1 MRRRVG
7 PLGLRWLVLF
17 WLVLF
22 LRFTQPNAWVRRERA
37 SSCHS
42 CTPRRAAGIIYLVLK
57 AVAFLLNLVLGIPAV
72 AGVVASLR
80 STVGL

>member
-1 MRRRVG
+1 MLLVPKGRKLVFDTVETVLAIALIVVLLAVV
-7 PLGLRWLVLF
+7 LGLPL
-17 WLVLF
+17 
-22 LRFTQPNAWVRRERA
+22 
-37 SSCHS
+37 
-42 CTPRRAAGIIYLVLK
+42 GIIYLVLK